1 VVLAMWAL
9 GALAPAVRAAVPDVA
24 FAPVQL
30 LNAPGGTFRVKL
42 ADLNRDGKLDVVA
55 TTIADSMFVYLGNG
69 DGSFGAPTTYAITS
83 NSSLRNGTQ
92 IAIADVTKDG
102 ILDVLIARTAEN
114 KLSIFPGVGDGTL
127 GTPVVYETPNFPTDL
142 AVGDV
147 YGDGDPDVVLT
158 CLRDNQLFILH
169 TIVNQRFTRSAS
181 LPTPEPVQ
189 VLIRDFDA
197 DGREDLMWMS
207 GADQSSAIAYS
218 LEPKTALDRST
229 IFRLGFL
236 ATGLAAGDLWG
247 DRSSLHRHQRLQRE
261 SSGGCPPTHGE

>member
-1 VVLAMWAL
+1 MGYCNSILRFRRGPAGGGSTRGVRANCRGIHDEWEGRARGHRHSLSRWVVVLAMWAL

-30 LNAPGGTFRVKL
+30 LNAPGATFRVKL

-127 GTPVVYETPNFPTDL
+127 GTPVV
-142 AVGDV
+142 
-147 YGDGDPDVVLT
+147 
-158 CLRDNQLFILH
+158 
-169 TIVNQRFTRSAS
+169 
-181 LPTPEPVQ
+181 
-189 VLIRDFDA
+189 
-197 DGREDLMWMS
+197 
-207 GADQSSAIAYS
+207 
-218 LEPKTALDRST
+218 
-229 IFRLGFL
+229 
-236 ATGLAAGDLWG
+236 
-247 DRSSLHRHQRLQRE
+247 
-261 SSGGCPPTHGE
+261 